1 MTATTT
7 QREIRSPQ
15 NGRVPKLDSPAVPAR
30 ARARIAITNSEVKK
44 RSRISSAVVSW
55 WGWTAR
61 PLSLR
66 ATWALSAV
74 DRKRIPHDSGI
85 LRVLWQISNWTDRLI
100 MFVLIVVCPT
110 VCSGPLRWIAQRP
123 TRRAGLYLTLLAL
136 VATIIVGR
144 IYPS

>member
-15 NGRVPKLDSPAVPAR
+15 NGRVSKLDSPAVPAC
-30 ARARIAITNSEVKK
+30 ARATIAVTDSEIKK
-44 RSRISSAVVSW
+44 RGRVAVTVVSW

-66 ATWALSAV
+66 ATWALSVV
-74 DRKRIPHDSGI
+74 DRKRIPNDSTV
-85 LRVLWQISNWTDRLI
+85 LRILWQVSNWTDRLL
-100 MFVLIVVCPT
+100 MFALILICPT

-123 TRRAGLYLTLLAL
+123 TRRAGLYLSLLAL
-136 VATIIVGR
+136 IATMVIER
-144 IYPS
+144 I